1 MHVIY
6 KTLSGNLGKMI
17 LNYNKTIMDCTYII
31 SFYFG
36 TAVFTILQ
44 LVQLCLPSY
53 SCVYHLI
60 GGTAV
65 FTILQLIQLCLLS
78 YSCFTQLVQLCLLSY
93 YLIQLCLPS
102 YS

>member
-17 LNYNKTIMDCTYII
+17 LNYDKTIMDCTYII

-65 FTILQLIQLCLLS
+65 FTIL
-78 YSCFTQLVQLCLLSY
+78 
-93 YLIQLCLPS
+93 
-102 YS
+102 